1 MTSRAPVPA
10 AEIGQ
15 PRQRWHSGGRRRLS
29 ELELGQSLARRGTS
43 RQPETTQRRTRGPGR
58 CRCRRHGA
66 LPPFHPSPATW
77 SSSSRPRPP
86 QVSGAPL
93 GSRCGRPSR
102 ATAAS
107 PSRCRPPS
115 SRRPQLRS
123 SLQGPVRAFAGPHCP
138 RLESQVCAP
147 GRGHGTAG
155 LGLGRATLDELGLEA
170 KAGASGA

>member
-15 PRQRWHSGGRRRLS
+15 PRQRWHSGGRRRLR
-29 ELELGQSLARRGTS
+29 ELELGLSLARRGTS
-43 RQPETTQRRTRGPGR
+43 RQPETTQRRTRGPGP

-77 SSSSRPRPP
+77 SSSRPRPP
-86 QVSGAPL
+86 QVSGAQL
-93 GSRCGRPSR
+93 WSRCGCPSR

-107 PSRCRPPS
+107 PSRCYQPR

-123 SLQGPVRAFAGPHCP
+123 SLQGPVRAFAGPHCL

-147 GRGHGTAG
+147 GRGHGTSRPE
-155 LGLGRATLDELGLEA
+155 LGRATLEALGLEA
-170 KAGASGA
+170 KPRASGA